1 MALPLGLSFLALV
14 QIILI
19 LLLII
24 GIIFIIALI
33 IEFIIVLTS
42 KRLGSPFIP
51 TRRKFFS
58 RIRQALDLNKGDALY
73 ELGSGTGDF
82 LLSCARESPNIECV
96 GIERNPF
103 LFSYA
108 QMRKRFAGNPK
119 NLTFVLGDFFKAD
132 LSRASHIYGY
142 LLPGVMDLLL
152 PKLERESRKLRIASR
167 AFPFKEREPTE
178 IVELSEKRGLHDQ
191 HLLYVYEF
199 RKT

>member
-1 MALPLGLSFLALV
+1 MQFSAIFA

-24 GIIFIIALI
+24 GIIFTAAFF

-42 KRLGSPFIP
+42 RRLGSPFIP
-51 TRRKFFS
+51 TNRKFFS
-58 RIRQALDLNKGDALY
+58 QIRQALDLNKGDALY
-73 ELGSGTGDF
+73 ELGSGSGSF
-82 LLSCARESPNIECV
+82 LLSCAKEAPNIDCV

-103 LFSYA
+103 LLFYA
-108 QMRKRFAGNPK
+108 QMRKRLAGNPK
-119 NLTFVLGDFFKAD
+119 NLTFILGDFFKAD
-132 LSRASHIYGY
+132 LSRASHIYAY

-167 AFPFKEREPTE
+167 AFPFKEREPVQ
-178 IVELSEKRGLHDQ
+178 IVELSKKRGLHDQ